1 MCILTISI
9 ASSQP
14 CSHSHGSPK
23 KDEVNTEF
31 LDIASFLEAQFGTV
45 DLNENENK
53 IYVCMDG
60 ANATV
65 DTLKFVSR
73 FCNILCVCACIY
85 INCWDLLVG
94 C

>member
-1 MCILTISI
+1 MLYLFLTISI

-23 KDEVNTEF
+23 QDLNTEF
-31 LDIASFLEAQFGTV
+31 MDIAIFLEAQFGTV

-53 IYVCMDG
+53 ISVSMDG

-65 DTLKFVSR
+65 DTLKFVGSICHH
-73 FCNILCVCACIY
+73 FFY
-85 INCWDLLVG
+85 FINTLDP
-94 C
+94 